1 VCREGWSAVPSSTK
15 ESPVPRR
22 GRLTGQ
28 GILFIAFAFTVMAD
42 PVSSIAY
49 AIESALRKLDGDLGD
64 LFLTMG
70 LVIATIAVIAA
81 TYHQLIRRFPEGGGG
96 ARSVGTAY
104 GDAWAL
110 IPLGALLVDFVI
122 TVAISCAAGA
132 SAIIAYVPELGPE
145 RVLLALALTGLVAA
159 GISLGHRG
167 RVAFAVATLLFIVL
181 AVIVLAAG
189 AADPAQTPVNA
200 RHPAP
205 LLADAGLISAVLAMP
220 LAMALATGIEAPSDA
235 IAQLGSF
242 ERPTRRVFGQRTIW
256 FTVGIVGVLT
266 IGISVLAVVRGV
278 GLPPEDSTL
287 LAEVART
294 GVGDG
299 AIFAAFQAASALLL
313 LAAAASSYLAASG
326 LLKALALVGANR
338 EDGGL
343 VPGRFALLNRFHV
356 PPWGILVVLVA
367 SAALIALAGG
377 RDQEIVRY
385 YAVSVF
391 AGFLGATLGC
401 ARLSH
406 RDGKRGE
413 LAVNLTGIALVAFV
427 LSLNVARPAGVVVLS
442 AAGLVAGYLYA
453 VWVRRGRPSG
463 VAEAELR
470 AETPPQSARP
480 SPS

>member
-1 VCREGWSAVPSSTK
+1 VQP
-15 ESPVPRR
+15 R
-22 GRLTGQ
+22 GRLTGR

-104 GDAWAL
+104 GDAWAF

-132 SAIIAYVPELGPE
+132 SAIIAYVPGLSHE
-145 RVLLALALTGLVAA
+145 RVVVALLLTSLVAG
-159 GISLGHRG
+159 GISFGHRG
-167 RVAFAVATLLFIVL
+167 RVGFATATLLFL
-181 AVIVLAAG
+181 GLAAVVMVAG
-189 AADPAQTPVNA
+189 ALGPAQAPIHEKA
-200 RHPAP
+200 HAP
-205 LLADAGLISAVLAMP
+205 LVANASLIPALLAMP

-235 IAQLGSF
+235 IAQLGGL
-242 ERPTRRVFGQRTIW
+242 ERPARRRFGQWTIW
-256 FTVGIVGVLT
+256 LTVGIVGVLT
-266 IGISVLAVVRGV
+266 IGISAIAVTRGV
-278 GLPPEDSTL
+278 GLPPSDSTL

-294 GVGDG
+294 SVGDG

-326 LLKALALVGANR
+326 LLKALALVGATR
-338 EDGGL
+338 DDGGL
-343 VPGRFALLNRFHV
+343 VPARFAVLNRFHV

-367 SAALIALAGG
+367 SASLIVMAGG
-377 RDQEIVRY
+377 HDQEIVRY

-401 ARLSH
+401 ARLSY
-406 RDGKRGE
+406 REGRNGE
-413 LAVNLTGIALVAFV
+413 LAVNLVGVALVAFV
-427 LSLNVARPAGVVVLS
+427 LSLNVTRPAGVIVLS
-442 AAGLVAGYLYA
+442 AAALVAGYLYA
-453 VWVRRGRPSG
+453 VWVRRGRPAG
-463 VAEAELR
+463 VAETEVLAE
-470 AETPPQSARP
+470 AEVLPEAEQTP
-480 SPS
+480 